1 VTRRTTVYDDET
13 AQEHAKKTPPQ
24 RRRRATPGTLDD
36 LAREL
41 WHATRTIGA
50 VLDDP
55 ALTPLEACRVANS
68 LAALANSY
76 RGVYEAG
83 TLETRLAELEQRLGA
98 G

>member
-1 VTRRTTVYDDET
+1 VPDDEP
-13 AQEHAKKTPPQ
+13 AREHAGKTPPQ

-55 ALTPLEACRVANS
+55 ALTPSEACRVANS

-83 TLETRLAELEQRLGA
+83 TLETRLAQLEQRLGA

>member
-1 VTRRTTVYDDET
+1 VQRRTAVHDDET
-13 AQEHAKKTPPQ
+13 AREHAKKTPPQ

-55 ALTPLEACRVANS
+55 DLTPSEACRVANS

-76 RGVYEAG
+76 RGVYETAA
-83 TLETRLAELEQRLGA
+83 LEARVVELERHLDRV
-98 G
+98 